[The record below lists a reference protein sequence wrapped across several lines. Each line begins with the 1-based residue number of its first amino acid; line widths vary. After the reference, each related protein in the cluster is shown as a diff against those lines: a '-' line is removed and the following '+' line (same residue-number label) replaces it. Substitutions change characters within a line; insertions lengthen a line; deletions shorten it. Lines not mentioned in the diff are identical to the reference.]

1 MSARLTPVMQQHAEA
16 KRAHPD
22 AIVFFRLGDFYEM
35 FGDDAV
41 VAAPLLEL
49 TLTSRNKG
57 KADEIPLAGLPHH
70 AAAGYIARLL
80 SLGHKVAICEQ
91 MADPAKCKGIVPR
104 QVVRVITPGLVT
116 EREHLDASANNFLA
130 ALEVTPSAV
139 GVSLFDFSTG
149 ELLSAELP
157 DVPSAL
163 AELSRARPRE
173 ILVGFESEALR
184 PGVIEAVTA
193 LGRAALREDAAARRG
208 RDRAGF
214 GGARRGCCAAALVR
228 AARGGPRAALCSRLQ
243 PGGRAAGATHCPLG
257 TGHAARDR
265 PRSARSFGVGRV
277 GLGPA
282 RGHLARCARRH
293 VHSRWV
299 LACYGDDY
307 WLP

>member
-1 MSARLTPVMQQHAEA
+1 MSARLTPVMQQHADA

-57 KADEIPLAGLPHH
+57 KADEIPLAGIPHH

-116 EREHLDASANNFLA
+116 EREHLESSANNFLA
-130 ALEVTPSAV
+130 ALEVSPNAV

-173 ILVGFESEALR
+173 ILLGFAAGAASRAGVLEAL
-184 PGVIEAVTA
+184 AA
-193 LGRAALREDAAARRG
+193 LGRAAVRED
-208 RDRAGF
+208 
-214 GGARRGCCAAALVR
+214 
-228 AARGGPRAALCSRLQ
+228 S
-243 PGGRAAGATHCPLG
+243 PLG
-257 TGHAARDR
+257 DGEVAHALGGLNAEA
-265 PRSARSFGVGRV
+265 SA
-277 GLGPA
+277 
-282 RGHLARCARRH
+282 
-293 VHSRWV
+293 
-299 LACYGDDY
+299 
-307 WLP
+307 

>member
-57 KADEIPLAGLPHH
+57 KADEIPLAGIPHH

-116 EREHLDASANNFLA
+116 EREHLESSANNFLA
-130 ALEVTPSAV
+130 ALEVTSGAV

-173 ILVGFESEALR
+173 ILVGFESGPAP
-184 PGVIEAVTA
+184 PGVLEAVNA
-193 LGRAALREDAAARRG
+193 LGRAALREDSALAEPEAAQALGDRG
-208 RDRAGF
+208 
-214 GGARRGCCAAALVR
+214 
-228 AARGGPRAALCSRLQ
+228 Q
-243 PGGRAAGATHCPLG
+243 
-257 TGHAARDR
+257 
-265 PRSARSFGVGRV
+265 
-277 GLGPA
+277 
-282 RGHLARCARRH
+282 
-293 VHSRWV
+293 
-299 LACYGDDY
+299 
-307 WLP
+307 

>member
-57 KADEIPLAGLPHH
+57 KADEIPLAGIPHH

-116 EREHLDASANNFLA
+116 EREHLEASANNFLA
-130 ALEVTPSAV
+130 ALEVSSGVV

-149 ELLSAELP
+149 ELLAAELP

-173 ILVGFESEALR
+173 ILVGFESEAAR
-184 PGVIEAVTA
+184 PGVVEAVRA
-193 LGRAALREDAAARRG
+193 LGRAALREDEPLADSETAQALGELGADAAPLAGVCAARRG
-208 RDRAGF
+208 S
-214 GGARRGCCAAALVR
+214 
-228 AARGGPRAALCSRLQ
+228 RAALCSGLQ
-243 PGGRAAGATHCPLG
+243 PRGRIARAAHRSLGA
-257 TGHAARDR
+257 GHAARDR
-265 PRSARSFGVGRV
+265 PRRAEPFGTGRV
-277 GLGPA
+277 GVRPA
-282 RGHLARCARRH
+282 RGHLARRARRYAIR
-293 VHSRWV
+293 RWARV
-299 LACYGDDY
+299 CCGDDS
-307 WLP
+307 WLR